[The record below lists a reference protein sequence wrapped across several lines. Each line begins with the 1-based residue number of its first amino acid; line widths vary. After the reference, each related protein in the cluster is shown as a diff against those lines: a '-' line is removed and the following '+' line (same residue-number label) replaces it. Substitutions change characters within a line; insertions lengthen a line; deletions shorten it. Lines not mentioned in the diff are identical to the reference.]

1 MWPGPIFAALP
12 AGQRRMVWV
21 LAALALLA
29 GCERTP
35 PERAGSGTPTAPT
48 TQSADPDTP
57 ASPAEEDEDR
67 EQQKVL
73 VQEAPRS
80 PEEEIALQRL
90 KAHRDWD
97 DNRIGDDTVVHWL
110 LGRHQLP
117 DSVGRHRTLLIYA
130 SRGSQY
136 DCMACLPGVSFFEFE
151 RDPSGGKPRLL
162 MASVKADPRLGY
174 AGEAPLHRLE
184 ILGKGL
190 YAVVFHGNTY
200 SMGIYPMLTVF
211 TLVRGEMRQVFDAAI
226 GGSHGMMYGKGG
238 RSVSVEWQSYYAF
251 RPGPGPY
258 LDLHLERRLLSDR
271 RVLLDP
277 REGPLSDELTT
288 DGRVPTYLVYRFD
301 GDLFRPVVAD
311 QRPPRPSHKGW
322 RDSARD
328 ADLYHRCREAGRLR
342 HCS

>member
-12 AGQRRMVWV
+12 VGQRRMVWV
-21 LAALALLA
+21 LATLALLA
-29 GCERTP
+29 GCERTA
-35 PERAGSGTPTAPT
+35 PERAGAGTPPAPIDQRADPDRPTAP
-48 TQSADPDTP
+48 
-57 ASPAEEDEDR
+57 AEDK
-67 EQQKVL
+67 EQQKAL

-90 KAHRDWD
+90 MAHRDWD
-97 DNRIGDDTVVHWL
+97 DNRIGSDTVVHWL

-117 DSVGRHRTLLIYA
+117 ESVGQHRTLLVYA

-162 MASVKADPRLGY
+162 MASVKTAPQLGY

-184 ILGKGL
+184 LLGKRR

-211 TLVRGEMRQVFDAAI
+211 TPVRGQMRQVFDAAI
-226 GGSHGMMYGKGG
+226 GGSHDMMYGKSG

-251 RPGPGPY
+251 RPGPGHY

-277 REGPLSDELTT
+277 REGPLSDELTA

-328 ADLYHRCREAGRLR
+328 ADLYHRCREAGSLR